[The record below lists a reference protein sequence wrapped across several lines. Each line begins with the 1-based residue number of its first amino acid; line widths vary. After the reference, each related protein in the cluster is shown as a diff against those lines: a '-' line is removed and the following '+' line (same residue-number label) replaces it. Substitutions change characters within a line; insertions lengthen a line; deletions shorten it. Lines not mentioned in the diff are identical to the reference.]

1 MSDIE
6 LFSTWLPVD
15 VIKGDNENEP
25 AKTKI
30 GGIISTDTVDQQGDM
45 LLQEGMDFSYFIDKG
60 WFNYEHKQGTEYILG
75 APTKVEPIMIDGKQ
89 ATRVEGYLLN
99 DRPRAR
105 EIIDTAKAIK
115 RANLPRTI
123 GFSVEGQVLARDKKN
138 PKLITRSRI
147 LNVAITSAP
156 VNPDAKLEVL
166 ARALINLK
174 GLSPSEIASKLLDKH
189 PEIARPEVMEAL
201 HELMNKGGEVGYASP
216 AQPDA
221 NAELSP
227 LVTSDINDE
236 LSIEDDMMNKMRI
249 EMSDMIDERI
259 QEIKES
265 MYDYTKAMPVVSASK
280 VTEMLL
286 RVFPHLSQGQARQLA
301 VNLVSSAKTK
311 YNT

>member
-1 MSDIE
+1 MNNIE

-15 VIKGDNENEP
+15 VIKGDSENEP

-115 RANLPRTI
+115 RADLPRTI

-156 VNPDAKLEVL
+156 VNPDARLEVL
-166 ARALINLK
+166 ARSLMSAK
-174 GLSPSEIASKLLDKH
+174 PSIKDIASKLLTDN
-189 PEIARPEVMEAL
+189 PELANPDVMNEL
-201 HELMNKGGEVGYASP
+201 HKLMKKGGDVGYATP

-227 LVTSDINDE
+227 LVPSDTNE
-236 LSIEDDMMNKMRI
+236 EVSIEDDMMNKMRI
-249 EMSDMIDERI
+249 EMSDMLDERMN
-259 QEIKES
+259 EIKEA
-265 MYDYTKAMPVVSASK
+265 MYDYTKAMPVVSANK
-280 VTEMLL
+280 VTEMML
-286 RVFPHLSQGQARQLA
+286 RVFPHLSQGQARNLA

-311 YNT
+311 YNN